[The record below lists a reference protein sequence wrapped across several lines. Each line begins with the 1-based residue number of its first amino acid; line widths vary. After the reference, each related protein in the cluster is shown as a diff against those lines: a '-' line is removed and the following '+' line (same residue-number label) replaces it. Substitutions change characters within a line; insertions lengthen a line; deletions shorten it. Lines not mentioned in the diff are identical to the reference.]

1 MFTGFPNQGYCT
13 ILGVLRI
20 MRARLWN
27 VNPLILYIQ
36 NTYTT
41 GMCFF
46 SISWLQFTQIMMSMH
61 RVFLWISVGAK
72 RSCKVQFGL
81 LVPLLCEPCAGKS
94 RFWRLGVD
102 HGRLWGWEKN
112 DMLIHFHAK
121 MTSKRVA
128 TVNWQHGALDHS
140 RLFCLLRFLSD
151 LWCFFLAE
159 KGVKLAVNPD
169 LIFFFKTP

>member
-1 MFTGFPNQGYCT
+1 MP
-13 ILGVLRI
+13 
-20 MRARLWN
+20 
-27 VNPLILYIQ
+27 VN
-36 NTYTT
+36 
-41 GMCFF
+41 F
-46 SISWLQFTQIMMSMH
+46 SGC
-61 RVFLWISVGAK
+61 R
-72 RSCKVQFGL
+72 CKVQFGL

-151 LWCFFLAE
+151 LWCFFSSRK
-159 KGVKLAVNPD
+159 KGVKLAVNQS
-169 LIFFFKTP
+169 LVFFLQNPIGKHPNMCIRSLTRTEGENCVKNPPLEVCHVM